1 MVAESRG
8 FESGAAGCECLLSLP
23 RVPLTLV
30 PYQWLGKVL
39 AACLDA
45 LLPYLLYRAQVR
57 YKHDPRAPSHK
68 YSIKGS
74 LSPHAIH
81 DGLLSAEA
89 APDDK
94 GTLPSFPRRISGAGC
109 RDSLSSPS
117 TSIQLTSPARP
128 PRAPK
133 LPDEQ
138 LAFPREPPLVVVV
151 RPEAPRHPPAR
162 AADRVSPRV
171 VALVRVGDG
180 RRVREEGGGRAAPGG
195 TGGAGKVA

>member
-8 FESGAAGCECLLSLP
+8 SESGAPGCECLLSLP

-30 PYQWLGKVL
+30 SYQWLGKVL
-39 AACLDA
+39 AARLDA

-81 DGLLSAEA
+81 ETAS
-89 APDDK
+89 
-94 GTLPSFPRRISGAGC
+94 
-109 RDSLSSPS
+109 RDHSRPSSP
-117 TSIQLTSPARP
+117 QAPLGLRARLTSLTSNSPS
-128 PRAPK
+128 
-133 LPDEQ
+133 
-138 LAFPREPPLVVVV
+138 PREPPLVVVL

-171 VALVRVGDG
+171 VALARVGDG

-195 TGGAGKVA
+195 TGGVGQEA